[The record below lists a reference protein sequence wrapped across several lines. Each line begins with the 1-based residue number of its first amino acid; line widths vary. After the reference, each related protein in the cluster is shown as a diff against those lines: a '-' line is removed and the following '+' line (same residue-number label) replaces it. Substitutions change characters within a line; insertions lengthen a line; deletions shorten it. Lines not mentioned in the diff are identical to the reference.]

1 MSLLSNEDLLHL
13 SSYLITGCLL
23 LLVAFVCAAVAIR
36 CCTKRL
42 KRRGR
47 GRYLLDPDLVREWA
61 LTNGGCDLYRCYN
74 NASADTQLLIEAAL
88 MEQEQDVEFDNEV
101 ETVVCIDDATTATA
115 ETTKSNSGQDPSKGN
130 AEKEAG
136 EEEETSKAK
145 LLSRAQRLLDNIG
158 DGLLTKFNTNLISI
172 PDEDVKGLE
181 GRRDS
186 INHREMDPIIR
197 PKGHNAQI
205 LSVHTEA
212 YDN

>member
-1 MSLLSNEDLLHL
+1 MVS
-13 SSYLITGCLL
+13 
-23 LLVAFVCAAVAIR
+23 
-36 CCTKRL
+36 RL
-42 KRRGR
+42 TIKSIMMTFF
-47 GRYLLDPDLVREWA
+47 
-61 LTNGGCDLYRCYN
+61 TN
-74 NASADTQLLIEAAL
+74 
-88 MEQEQDVEFDNEV
+88 F
-101 ETVVCIDDATTATA
+101 
-115 ETTKSNSGQDPSKGN
+115 
-130 AEKEAG
+130 
-136 EEEETSKAK
+136 
-145 LLSRAQRLLDNIG
+145 RAQRLLDNIG